1 MGFTEIFDQ
10 YGIDAK
16 KLNSA
21 IYYVNNKKDLIN
33 CINKITKSDKISFK
47 EYPFEGKVKLNV
59 K

>member
-1 MGFTEIFDQ
+1 MQ
-10 YGIDAK
+10 K

-47 EYPFEGKVKLNV
+47 EYPFEEKVKLNV